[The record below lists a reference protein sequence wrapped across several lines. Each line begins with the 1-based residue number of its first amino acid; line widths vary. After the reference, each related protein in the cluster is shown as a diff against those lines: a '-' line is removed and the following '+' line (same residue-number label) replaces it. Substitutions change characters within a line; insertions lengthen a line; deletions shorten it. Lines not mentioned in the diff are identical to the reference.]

1 MHTHS
6 LPPHTCTALVNKGNC
21 VFQQGH
27 FDKAQEYYHEAL
39 SVEATCTEA
48 LYNLGLVHKKLGQ
61 YHEALECFQKLHTI
75 LRNSPQVI
83 YHIADLYDKV
93 DDFPQSTEW

>member
-1 MHTHS
+1 MICGEF
-6 LPPHTCTALVNKGNC
+6 LKMVNKGNC

-39 SVEATCTEA
+39 SVEATCSEA